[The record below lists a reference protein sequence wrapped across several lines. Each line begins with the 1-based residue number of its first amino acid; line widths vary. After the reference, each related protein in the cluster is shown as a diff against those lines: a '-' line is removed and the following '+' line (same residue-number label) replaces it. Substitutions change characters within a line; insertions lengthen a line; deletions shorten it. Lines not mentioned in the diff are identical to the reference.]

1 MHPANSHLKVGKL
14 PNVYVTA
21 ETKYGNCRIR
31 TTSRLWEE
39 ANPEATNPEATSNHN
54 PGMDSSRKHLA
65 KKIREVL
72 NKKGARIPYLKWG
85 EIFFGPISYQ
95 KEPEATTQPQPS
107 ALALH
112 NEKVAQMAKE
122 AEAMVANE
130 ELDEATRLFPGFFG
144 STPPPSDSDTCG
156 CVPRPITAM

>member
-21 ETKYGNCRIR
+21 TTDKYGSCRIR
-31 TTSRLWEE
+31 TTSQLWDD
-39 ANPEATNPEATSNHN
+39 ANQKTTSNHN
-54 PGMDSSRKHLA
+54 PGMDFSRKHLA
-65 KKIREVL
+65 IKVRELL
-72 NKKGARIPYLKWG
+72 NKKGARIAFLPWD

-95 KEPEATTQPQPS
+95 REPEATTQPQPS

-112 NEKVAQMAKE
+112 NAKVAQMAKE

-144 STPPPSDSDTCG
+144 STPPSSRFDACG
-156 CVPRPITAM
+156 CTPRPITAM